1 MRLCGTFGHKK
12 TGKIGEDTERLRFYQ
27 QYPLPKRKNKD
38 RFTGMYTENRKKQER
53 TEVVPQ

>member
-12 TGKIGEDTERLRFYQ
+12 TGKISKDTERLRFYP
-27 QYPLPKRKNKD
+27 QYPLPKRKIKD
-38 RFTGMYTENRKKQER
+38 RFTGVSTENREKQEH

>member
-1 MRLCGTFGHKK
+1 MRICGTFEHKK

-27 QYPLPKRKNKD
+27 QYSFRKRKIKD
-38 RFTGMYTENRKKQER
+38 RFPEMSTENREKRER